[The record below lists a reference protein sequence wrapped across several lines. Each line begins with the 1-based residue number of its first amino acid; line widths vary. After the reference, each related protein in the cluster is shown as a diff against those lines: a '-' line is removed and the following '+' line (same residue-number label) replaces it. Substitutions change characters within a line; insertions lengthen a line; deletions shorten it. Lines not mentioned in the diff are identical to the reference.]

1 LEHVTNLELILSGAT
16 GVLTIL
22 LGLLVNA
29 YLPSYVKKKAKN
41 LATKEDVA
49 EITSLVERVR
59 SEVSNESVLLEKR
72 REVYERISNSLRIF
86 IAGHAASDND
96 KEQFHAAYAACW
108 LWTPDH
114 VLENLNKFIRMQ
126 QDIAANPSSHTQDD
140 LKQLFGE
147 ITLTMRK
154 DVGFPVTTM
163 QQKSYMFVR
172 F

>member
-1 LEHVTNLELILSGAT
+1 MTNLEMILSGAT

-22 LGLLVNA
+22 LGLLIKA
-29 YLPSYVKKKAKN
+29 YLPSYVKEKAKN

-59 SEVSNESVLLEKR
+59 AEVSHESVLLEKR
-72 REVYERISNSLRIF
+72 REVYERISDSLRIF
-86 IAGHAASDND
+86 ISGHAASDND
-96 KEQFHAAYAACW
+96 KERFHAAYAACW
-108 LWTPDH
+108 LWAPDH
-114 VLENLNKFIRMQ
+114 VLENLNKFIGMQ
-126 QDIAANPSSHTQDD
+126 QDIAANLNSHTQGD

-147 ITLTMRK
+147 IILGMRR

-163 QQKSYMFVR
+163 QEKSYIFVR